1 MAPTKKRKSYYTS
14 GADDCLEE
22 GETRL
27 GGDDG
32 PARKKKKKKK
42 EPPPK
47 KKKLSVKP
55 AMSKKDKRKLA
66 KRKFAALSPQAA
78 AESQRVAKA
87 VSEAK
92 AAATIWPSKGKTK
105 EGHTW
110 SSTKEGGRVRVFD
123 KPPEGWVGSNNRA
136 LREHPDYRN
145 SNAGIYSA
153 ARFVKTRENTLAPG
167 APLDKTWESKG
178 TVRVDGHRRPVD
190 YSGFVR
196 GVHDLRHIEGM
207 HQSAGPPLEAHPDYI
222 RWIKH
227 LYGGSTGDETGKLAC
242 GATWRGYTPVD
253 ANVRDFRGSESD
265 PGSRNDWHGAR
276 GRPLEGHPDY
286 DKSATAICSRD
297 REYPRCCH
305 NRIAEFCFECGAP
318 TAYRFAIRA
327 GIDSDCGKVSC
338 TELTGFSAGDV
349 ERILGARKVA
359 FTEEQFDF
367 MTTETRP
374 SPIGNANWHVEE
386 LDHISPVHLLGGEM
400 GLTPGGRPNKWAKIA
415 NR

>member
-196 GVHDLRHIEGM
+196 GVRRPSESESRPLVLTLLRPSRRQRQRANAAKIIEYGLRRSKIRRARRCTTCDTSTACIVRTVRRGRRIPTTNFGSLIHTAALRATRRESLRAARRGRAILWLTLM
-207 HQSAGPPLEAHPDYI
+207 CAISEARGPARGTTGTATAAGLWKVIPTTTNRIRPFILGSANSNSAPAARRKIFVSFVADNLPLE
-222 RWIKH
+222 
-227 LYGGSTGDETGKLAC
+227 E
-242 GATWRGYTPVD
+242 
-253 ANVRDFRGSESD
+253 
-265 PGSRNDWHGAR
+265 
-276 GRPLEGHPDY
+276 
-286 DKSATAICSRD
+286 
-297 REYPRCCH
+297 
-305 NRIAEFCFECGAP
+305 
-318 TAYRFAIRA
+318 
-327 GIDSDCGKVSC
+327 
-338 TELTGFSAGDV
+338 
-349 ERILGARKVA
+349 
-359 FTEEQFDF
+359 
-367 MTTETRP
+367 
-374 SPIGNANWHVEE
+374 
-386 LDHISPVHLLGGEM
+386 
-400 GLTPGGRPNKWAKIA
+400 
-415 NR
+415 

>member
-78 AESQRVAKA
+78 AESQRVEKAK
-87 VSEAK
+87 SEAK

-105 EGHTW
+105 EGYTW

-196 GVHDLRHIEGM
+196 GVHDLRHVDGL
-207 HQSAGPPLEAHPDYI
+207 HCPDGTPREAHPDYKL
-222 RWIKH
+222 WKSH
-227 LYGGSTGDETGKLAC
+227 TYGGSSGDETGKLAC
-242 GATWRGYTPVD
+242 GATWQGYTVVD
-253 ANVRDFRGSESD
+253 ANVRDFRGSG
-265 PGSRNDWHGAR
+265 PGSRNDWHGDR

-286 DKSATAICSRD
+286 DKSNTAIYSRE
-297 REYPRCCH
+297 RELEQCPCGKTKD
-305 NRIAEFCFECGAP
+305 FCFVCGGQLA
-318 TAYRFAIRA
+318 TRGMMRKALHDTSRV
-327 GIDSDCGKVSC
+327 VSC
-338 TELTGFSAGDV
+338 KDLTGYDGADL
-349 ERILGARKVA
+349 ERILDARRVA
-359 FTEEQFDF
+359 LSDDQLLF
-367 MTTETRP
+367 MTTEKRP
-374 SPIGNANWHVEE
+374 SPIGKGECTIEE
-386 LDHISPVHLLGGEM
+386 MDHIFPVHGLGGEM

>member
-78 AESQRVAKA
+78 AESQRVEKAK
-87 VSEAK
+87 SEAK

-105 EGHTW
+105 EGYTW

-123 KPPEGWVGSNNRA
+123 KPPEGWVGSRGRVLMNH
-136 LREHPDYRN
+136 LDYR
-145 SNAGIYSA
+145 SSDAGIYSV
-153 ARFVKTRENTLAPG
+153 ARHVGTRTNSLAHG

-196 GVHDLRHIEGM
+196 GVRR
-207 HQSAGPPLEAHPDYI
+207 P
-222 RWIKH
+222 
-227 LYGGSTGDETGKLAC
+227 
-242 GATWRGYTPVD
+242 
-253 ANVRDFRGSESD
+253 SESESRPLVLTLLRPSRRQRQRANAAKIIENRLRRSEICRARRCTTCD
-265 PGSRNDWHGAR
+265 TSRACTSRPGRRWRRIPTTSVGLNIYTAALRATRRENWRAVRRGAATLRLMLTCAISEARNRTPAR
-276 GRPLEGHPDY
+276 GTTG
-286 DKSATAICSRD
+286 TARAAGLWKVI
-297 REYPRCCH
+297 PTTT
-305 NRIAEFCFECGAP
+305 NR
-318 TAYRFAIRA
+318 R
-327 GIDSDCGKVSC
+327 
-338 TELTGFSAGDV
+338 
-349 ERILGARKVA
+349 
-359 FTEEQFDF
+359 
-367 MTTETRP
+367 RP
-374 SPIGNANWHVEE
+374 SALGTANTR
-386 LDHISPVHLLGGEM
+386 GAATTG
-400 GLTPGGRPNKWAKIA
+400 
-415 NR
+415 

>member
-1 MAPTKKRKSYYTS
+1 M
-14 GADDCLEE
+14 GIE
-22 GETRL
+22 GY
-27 GGDDG
+27 G
-32 PARKKKKKKK
+32 PRRR
-42 EPPPK
+42 PPPSRRLFGLRPRRAPAERIGITPAGPNVATAFETTTPACQRRK
-47 KKKLSVKP
+47 NHRKQASSFRDLS
-55 AMSKKDKRKLA
+55 R
-66 KRKFAALSPQAA
+66 PQ
-78 AESQRVAKA
+78 
-87 VSEAK
+87 
-92 AAATIWPSKGKTK
+92 
-105 EGHTW
+105 
-110 SSTKEGGRVRVFD
+110 
-123 KPPEGWVGSNNRA
+123 
-136 LREHPDYRN
+136 
-145 SNAGIYSA
+145 
-153 ARFVKTRENTLAPG
+153 
-167 APLDKTWESKG
+167 
-178 TVRVDGHRRPVD
+178 
-190 YSGFVR
+190 
-196 GVHDLRHIEGM
+196 VHDLRHIEGM